1 MYAFFINVDII
12 GKKFFKLLYKYWAIC
27 YIKFRNDYEFMN
39 FSKQRESIV
48 NVLKCNYEHP
58 TAYRVYELVKEL
70 EPTISKSTVY
80 RNLEQLVEV
89 GLVKKISTGDNFE
102 HYDIE
107 RNDGH
112 SHLVCKSCGKIF
124 DVNIDVEKIENSI
137 KDQTEFNTCSEIIV
151 MGICKNC
158 SVRK

>member
-1 MYAFFINVDII
+1 
-12 GKKFFKLLYKYWAIC
+12 
-27 YIKFRNDYEFMN
+27 MN
-39 FSKQRESIV
+39 FSKQREIII
-48 NVLKCNYEHP
+48 NVLKSNFEHP
-58 TAYRVYELVKEL
+58 TAYRVYELVKQI

-112 SHLVCKSCGKIF
+112 SHLVCKCCGNIFDINLDIGKI
-124 DVNIDVEKIENSI
+124 ESSI
-137 KDQTEFNTCSEIIV
+137 KNQTEFSSCNEIIV

-158 SVRK
+158 DKEK